1 MTVSE
6 IVDVITQG
14 GVVGLLVLIVVG
26 GWRRW
31 YVWRWAWEELQR
43 DRDEWKAL
51 ALRGTGLA
59 EAATH
64 AAKKAV
70 HADEG

>member
-1 MTVSE
+1 MTIE
-6 IVDVITQG
+6 DILALITQG

-31 YVWRWAWEELQR
+31 YVWSWQYLDVIRQ
-43 DRDEWKAL
+43 RDEWKDL
-51 ALRGTGLA
+51 AMRGTGLA

-64 AAKKAV
+64 AANKAT
-70 HADEG
+70 DG